1 MKNFIYLFLF
11 SSLLSFSNLGLSQ
24 DEPLDKDLRL
34 EFEPGL
40 YFSGGRSLLGM
51 YNITKKDNLALGF
64 YLMTTNVPE
73 QIGKHLLTN
82 VNFDSTAV
90 SITQEYALNLRYRI
104 KFFKN
109 YESNP
114 FVGVILGWENIRL
127 KKAGLP
133 DLNINTFVCT
143 PHLGFEFYV
152 YKKMVYLNPQI
163 RSVFYFGSKKSD
175 LTRPE
180 NLNSFILLPSISVGL
195 RL

>member
-1 MKNFIYLFLF
+1 MKSFIYLFALT
-11 SSLLSFSNLGLSQ
+11 SLLGFSNQSLAQ

-40 YFSGGRSLLGM
+40 YFAGGRSLLGM
-51 YNITKKDNLALGF
+51 YNLTKNDNLALGF
-64 YLMTTNVPE
+64 YLMTTNVPQ
-73 QIGKHLLTN
+73 QIGKNLLTN
-82 VNFDSTAV
+82 VDFDSTTV

-114 FVGVILGWENIRL
+114 FVGVICGWENIRL

-133 DLNINTFVCT
+133 DLNISTLVCT

-152 YKKMVYLNPQI
+152 YKKMVYINPQI
-163 RSVFYFGSKKSD
+163 RSVFYFGGKKSD

-180 NLNSFILLPSISVGL
+180 SLNSFIILPSISVGL